1 MLEEKRRLLTRTL
14 PFLLAG
20 LALFLI
26 YLYFFIGFS
35 NIIET
40 FSKVDIGYFLLAAL
54 MTLIDISLFTFTW
67 HYLLR
72 AVSIKITFSK
82 ALAYVLTGIFVD
94 ILIPAESV
102 SAEISKIYLMNRDG
116 VDVGKVT
123 ATLVVQ
129 RIYGMII
136 TASSIIFASSALLLM
151 NYRLPSIII
160 NLILLVS
167 ALTLVFLALILFFC
181 IKKEFTGKV
190 VRKILGFLKRILPK
204 RLNIQTWEEMAEKA
218 LNTFF
223 PSLAFLAKT
232 PEKLLVSII
241 SAVSSWIFC
250 LLTSQFVFYSLGYW
264 IDFPIVVIVYSLSM
278 MVQSIPAGIP
288 AEVGVTEIVMSS
300 LYVLFCVPPP
310 LAATATILIRF
321 LTVWLKFIMGFIA
334 LQWVGIK
341 VIVDKQ
347 KQIKQE

>member
-1 MLEEKRRLLTRTL
+1 LLEERRRLLTRTL

-20 LALFLI
+20 SALFLI

-40 FSKVDIGYFLLAAL
+40 FSKVDIGFFLLATL
-54 MTLIDISLFTFTW
+54 MTLIDIFFFTFTW
-67 HYLLR
+67 HFLLR
-72 AVSIKITFSK
+72 AVSIKITVSK

-136 TASSIIFASSALLLM
+136 TASSVIFACTALLLM
-151 NYRLPSIII
+151 NYQLPSMII
-160 NLILLVS
+160 NLIILVS
-167 ALTLVFLALILFFC
+167 VLTLVFLALILFFC
-181 IKKEFTGKV
+181 IKREFTGRV
-190 VRKILGFLKRILPK
+190 LRKILGFLKRILPK
-204 RLNIQTWEEMAEKA
+204 RLNIRTWEEMAERA

-223 PSLAFLAKT
+223 PSLVFLAKT

-278 MVQSIPAGIP
+278 VVQSIPAGIP

-300 LYVLFCVPPP
+300 LYVLFRVPPA